1 MLGLRIVETALDVR
15 DVASALYVGIG
26 LVRRRLRQM
35 PVPGDLTLAER
46 SALARLDRAGP
57 ATPGA
62 VARMEQ
68 ITPQAMG
75 TTLAGLEA
83 KGLIKRRADPKDRR
97 RVIYSLTEAG
107 SRAQRDKRSTRT
119 EQLAKALADA
129 FTDEEL
135 RTLEAAAP
143 LLERLGQNI

>member
-1 MLGLRIVETALDVR
+1 MRE
-15 DVASALYVGIG
+15 VAGALYLGIG

-35 PVPGDLTLAER
+35 PVPGDLTLPER
-46 SALARLDRAGP
+46 SALARLDRAGS

-62 VARMEQ
+62 LARLEQ
-68 ITPQAMG
+68 ITPQTMG

-83 KGLIKRRADPKDRR
+83 KGLVQRRADPEDGR

-107 SRAQRDKRSTRT
+107 ARAQRDKRSTRT
-119 EQLAKALADA
+119 DQLAAALVEA

-135 RTLEAAAP
+135 QTLEAAAP
-143 LLERLGQNI
+143 LLERLGHSL

>member
-1 MLGLRIVETALDVR
+1 MATAVDVR
-15 DVASALYVGIG
+15 DVASALYLGIG

-35 PVPGDLTLAER
+35 PVPGDLTLPER
-46 SALARLDRAGP
+46 SALARLDRAGS

-62 VARMEQ
+62 LARMEQ

-83 KGLIKRRADPKDRR
+83 KGLIQRRPDPDDGR
-97 RVIYSLTEAG
+97 RVVYSPTEAG
-107 SRAQRDKRSTRT
+107 RAAQRDKRSTRAD
-119 EQLAKALADA
+119 QVASALVDN

-143 LLERLGQNI
+143 LIERLGHSI

>member
-1 MLGLRIVETALDVR
+1 MPTAVDVR
-15 DVASALYVGIG
+15 DVAGALYVGIG

-35 PVPGDLTLAER
+35 PVPGDLTLPER
-46 SALARLDRAGP
+46 SALARLDRAGS

-62 VARMEQ
+62 LARMEQ

-83 KGLIKRRADPKDRR
+83 KGLIRRRADPDDGR
-97 RVIYSLTEAG
+97 RVIYSPTEAG
-107 SRAQRDKRSTRT
+107 RRAQRDKWSTRT
-119 EQLAKALADA
+119 EQLARALSDG

-143 LLERLGQNI
+143 LLERLGHNI

>member
-1 MLGLRIVETALDVR
+1 MPTAVDVR
-15 DVASALYVGIG
+15 DVAGALYVAIG

-35 PVPGDLTLAER
+35 PVPGDLTLPER
-46 SALARLDRAGP
+46 SALARLDRAGS

-62 VARMEQ
+62 LARMEQ

-83 KGLIKRRADPKDRR
+83 KGLIQRRSDPEDGR
-97 RVIYSLTEAG
+97 RVIFSLTGAG
-107 SRAQRDKRSTRT
+107 RGAQQDKRSTRT
-119 EQLAKALADA
+119 DQLASALVAG
-129 FTDEEL
+129 FTEEEL

-143 LLERLGQNI
+143 LLERLGHHI

>member
-1 MLGLRIVETALDVR
+1 MATAVDVR
-15 DVASALYVGIG
+15 DVASALYLGIG

-35 PVPGDLTLAER
+35 PVPGDLTLPER
-46 SALARLDRAGP
+46 SALARLDRAGS

-62 VARMEQ
+62 LARMEQ

-83 KGLIKRRADPKDRR
+83 KGLIQRRPDPDDGR
-97 RVIYSLTEAG
+97 RVVYSPTEAG
-107 SRAQRDKRSTRT
+107 RAAQRDKRSTRAD
-119 EQLAKALADA
+119 QVAKALVDN

-143 LLERLGQNI
+143 LIERLGHSI

>member
-1 MLGLRIVETALDVR
+1 MRE
-15 DVASALYVGIG
+15 VAGALYLGIG

-35 PVPGDLTLAER
+35 PVPGDLTLPER
-46 SALARLDRAGP
+46 SALARLDRAGS

-62 VARMEQ
+62 LARLEQ
-68 ITPQAMG
+68 ITPQTMG

-83 KGLIKRRADPKDRR
+83 KGLVQRRADPADGR

-107 SRAQRDKRSTRT
+107 ARAQRDKRSTRT
-119 EQLAKALADA
+119 DQLAAALVEA

-135 RTLEAAAP
+135 QTLEAAAP
-143 LLERLGQNI
+143 LLERLGHSL